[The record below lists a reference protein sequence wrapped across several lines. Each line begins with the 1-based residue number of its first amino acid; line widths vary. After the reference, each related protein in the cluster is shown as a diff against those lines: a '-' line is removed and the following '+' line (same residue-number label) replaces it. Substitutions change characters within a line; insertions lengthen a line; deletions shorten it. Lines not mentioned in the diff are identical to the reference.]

1 MSQETNE
8 YGLHNVAG
16 NVWEWCEDRLA
27 PPGVPLNREPAPNR
41 STRGESFLS
50 DESCGSRHHFAARN
64 LNGSVGSSSKIG
76 FPVARTGPLRSQA

>member
-16 NVWEWCEDRLA
+16 NVWEWYEDCLA

-41 STRGESFLS
+41 STRGESCL
-50 DESCGSRHHFAARN
+50 ESYGSRHRFAARN
-64 LNGSVGSSSKIG
+64 PNASVGSSGKTG
-76 FPVARTGPLRSQA
+76 FPVVRTEQLRDPA